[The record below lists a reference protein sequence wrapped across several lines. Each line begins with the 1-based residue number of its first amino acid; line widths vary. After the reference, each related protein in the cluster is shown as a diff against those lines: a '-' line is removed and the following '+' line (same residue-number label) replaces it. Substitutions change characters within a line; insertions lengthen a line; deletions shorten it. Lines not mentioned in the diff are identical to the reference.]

1 MTISTTVACNLTTCA
16 QEAYQIAQEAYFY
29 FYPLA
34 LMEVT
39 RKQCTNLENGKRP
52 GFGPA
57 NTFAHIRAY
66 PPADFKTVVRPNF
79 DTLYSSAWLDLSKEP
94 QVVSIPDSEGR
105 YYLLPMLDMWSDVFA
120 VPGWRT
126 TGTAAQVYVIV
137 PPDWK
142 GTTPSGIATIQAP
155 TTWVWIIGRTKT
167 DGPDDYAAVHKFQ
180 DGMSITPLSAWG
192 KKAEQVPFKSD
203 EKVDMQTPPMHQVD
217 AMPAKEFFQFV
228 TNVLKQHKSHVT
240 DWSLVERIKRIGVSA
255 DSEFDVSKLSAEVK
269 AAVEKGTVDALRTMQ
284 EKTSILGRHANGW
297 IVNTDSIGVYG
308 NSYLKRAMVAMIG
321 LGANQPEDA
330 IYPLNF
336 ADADGKPLDG
346 NNNYVLH
353 FEKDELP
360 PVSGFWSLT
369 MYDKA
374 GFQSANSLNRFAISS
389 WMPLKKNADGSLDL
403 YLQNASPGADKE
415 SNWLP
420 APKEELGVTLRL
432 YAPKLE
438 VLDGTWNPP
447 AIRKVK

>member
-1 MTISTTVACNLTTCA
+1 MTISTAMTCNLTTCA

-52 GFGPA
+52 GFGPP
-57 NTFAHIRAY
+57 NTFAHIRQY

-79 DTLYSSAWLDLSKEP
+79 DTLYSSAWLDLSQEP

-105 YYLLPMLDMWSDVFA
+105 YYLMPMLDMWSDVFA

-155 TTWVWIIGRTKT
+155 TSWVWIIGRTKT
-167 DGPDDYAAVHKFQ
+167 DGPDDYTAVHKFQ
-180 DGMSITPLSAWG
+180 DGLSITPLSAWG
-192 KKAEQVPFKSD
+192 KKAEPVAFKAD
-203 EKVDMQTPPMHQVD
+203 ATVDMKTPPMHQVD
-217 AMPAKEFFQFV
+217 AMPAKEFFGLV
-228 TNVLKQHKSHVT
+228 TKVLKQHKPHVT
-240 DWSLVERIKRIGVSA
+240 DWSLIERIKRIGLSA
-255 DSEFDVSKLSAEVK
+255 DGEFDISKLSAEVK
-269 AAVEKGTVDALRTMQ
+269 SAVEKGTVDALRTMQ
-284 EKTSILGRHANGW
+284 QKTSILGRLANGW
-297 IVNTDSIGVYG
+297 VVNTDSIGVYG
-308 NSYLKRAMVAMIG
+308 NSYLKRAMIAMIG

-330 IYPLNF
+330 VYPLNI

-360 PVSGFWSLT
+360 PVNGFWSVT

-374 GFQSANSLNRFAISS
+374 GFQAANSLDRFAISS

-403 YLQNASPGADKE
+403 YLQNANPGADKE

-438 VLDGTWNPP
+438 VLDGSWSPP

>member
-1 MTISTTVACNLTTCA
+1 MTISTAMTCNLTTCA

-52 GFGPA
+52 GFGPP
-57 NTFAHIRAY
+57 NTFAHIRQY

-79 DTLYSSAWLDLSKEP
+79 DTLYSSAWLDLSQEP

-105 YYLLPMLDMWSDVFA
+105 YYLMPMLDMWSDVFA

-155 TTWVWIIGRTKT
+155 TSWVWIIGRTKT

-180 DGMSITPLSAWG
+180 DGLSITPLSAWG
-192 KKAEQVPFKSD
+192 KKAEPVAFKAD
-203 EKVDMQTPPMHQVD
+203 ATVDMKTPPMHQVD
-217 AMPAKEFFQFV
+217 AMPAKEFFGLV
-228 TNVLKQHKSHVT
+228 TKVLKQHKPHVT
-240 DWSLVERIKRIGVSA
+240 DWSLIERIKRIGLSA
-255 DSEFDVSKLSAEVK
+255 DGEFDISKLSAEVK

-284 EKTSILGRHANGW
+284 QKTSILGRLANGW
-297 IVNTDSIGVYG
+297 VVNTDSIGVYG
-308 NSYLKRAMVAMIG
+308 NSYLKRAMIAMIG

-330 IYPLNF
+330 VYPLNI

-360 PVSGFWSLT
+360 PVNGFWSVT

-374 GFQSANSLNRFAISS
+374 GFQAANSLDRFAISS

-403 YLQNASPGADKE
+403 YLQNANPGADKE

-438 VLDGTWNPP
+438 VLDGSWSPP